1 VVQRRVPVP
10 GWGGQLFV
18 TATEFG
24 ESLSGTVGDDEPLL
38 RELE

>member
-1 VVQRRVPVP
+1 VVQRRVAIP

-18 TATEFG
+18 AAAEFG
-24 ESLSGTVGDDEPLL
+24 ESLSGTVGDDEALV